1 MWLEVFRLKWL
12 YDMRV
17 VMIYILFPG
26 VLSLYAFISS
36 YKNSA
41 AFFLSTWV
49 YMFFNM
55 TAAGVTLS
63 DS

>member
-1 MWLEVFRLKWL
+1 MKWL

-17 VMIYILFPG
+17 VMIEILFPG
-26 VLSLYAFISS
+26 ELSLYAYISS

-41 AFFLSTWV
+41 AFFLSTCV
-49 YMFFNM
+49 YIFFDM
-55 TAAGVTLS
+55 TAERVTLS